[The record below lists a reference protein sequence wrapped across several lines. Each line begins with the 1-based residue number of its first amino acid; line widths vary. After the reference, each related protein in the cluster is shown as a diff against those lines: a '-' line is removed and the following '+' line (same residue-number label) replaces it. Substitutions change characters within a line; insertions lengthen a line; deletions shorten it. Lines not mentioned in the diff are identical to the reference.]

1 MKPRLAFLH
10 RRSRHGNSGSCLHS
24 GRFWTGLRLLAAD
37 DNVVSPSVEDRVA
50 AFGARDQVVGRRWI
64 EVNLR
69 KADGR
74 VGCETAEVVSD
85 DRAECAAYETDGVFA
100 NSRDSVIQD
109 HGVFGVVGIDAIREV
124 VLEFDAVVPDY
135 RVDLRISRK
144 VL

>member
-1 MKPRLAFLH
+1 
-10 RRSRHGNSGSCLHS
+10 
-24 GRFWTGLRLLAAD
+24 LLAAD